1 MGIKWKEDY
10 SAAVQRCWGVG
21 IGIAVGLLI
30 GIPIGWGATL
40 YPTDTS
46 FTLALLTA
54 IGTIGSAV
62 GAVGIAAWQLKTR
75 KDELYGDAIQV
86 AAASHLKL
94 GAVAGDLKK
103 GLSAVCET
111 LRREDVS
118 GYDLV
123 TAIMAHAA
131 VLTPSLPDARRLVP
145 ISSYM
150 SAKLA
155 TAEAELDLLSRTV
168 NRLQNVYVAGHW
180 QDLDQRKRHADV
192 LHRNMTRLV
201 KMLTEVAS
209 DCLEAVSAFDKRK
222 PRG

>member
-1 MGIKWKEDY
+1 M
-10 SAAVQRCWGVG
+10 QRYWGVG

-30 GIPIGWGATL
+30 GVPIGWGATL

-62 GAVGIAAWQLKTR
+62 GAVGIAAWQFKMR
-75 KDELYGDAIQV
+75 KDELYVDAIQV

-94 GAVAGDLKK
+94 DAIAD
-103 GLSAVCET
+103 GLERGLGKICEA
-111 LRREDVS
+111 LENAEVS
-118 GYDLV
+118 GNDLV
-123 TAIMAHAA
+123 ATLMAYAT
-131 VLTPSLPDARRLVP
+131 VSLMPVPDARRLIP
-145 ISSYM
+145 ISSHM

-155 TAEAELDLLSRTV
+155 TVEAELDLLTKFITA
-168 NRLQNVYVAGHW
+168 LQTIYLAGHW
-180 QDLDQRKRHADV
+180 NDFDKRKRDAEFIRTQMH
-192 LHRNMTRLV
+192 RLV

-209 DCLEAVSAFDKRK
+209 GCLEAVSAFEKRK